1 MRKTILLNTLL
12 FFITIVANSQS
23 NFDFFKYRQ
32 HYNNA
37 KIAMA
42 DKKYPEA
49 RAEFEKSFT
58 YGNSYVPGNLD
69 LQDYAS
75 CLLAMGD
82 TTATMEALKRSV
94 IKGSSPEDM
103 RLVKKISKYRW
114 NKFLAECPNLIEEHW
129 RSRSAE
135 VASIIQVIN
144 MEAID
149 QAFRNNFHGKVTPE
163 IFNKLM
169 KITDSINFYDLKKL
183 VIEKGANPNSF
194 LMMHLYGENEKYVPF
209 YDSILKQQIFE
220 GKNIPEMY
228 VFWYD
233 RQRIYVEEK
242 KTQVYGEYNFFDDGV
257 KNYSPNLNPIED
269 IKNVDKRRAE
279 IGLMS
284 LEESAK
290 VKGDALPDEY
300 IKMKAQKKAQKKAKK

>member
-1 MRKTILLNTLL
+1 MLKTISLNTFL

-23 NFDFFKYRQ
+23 NFDYFKYRQ

-58 YGNSYVPGNLD
+58 YGNSYLPDNLD
-69 LQDYAS
+69 LEDYAS
-75 CLLAMGD
+75 CLLALGD
-82 TTATMEALKRSV
+82 TTATMEALKKSV
-94 IKGSSPEDM
+94 MKGTMPDDM
-103 RLVKKISKYRW
+103 RLVKKISKDRW
-114 NKFLAECPNLIEEHW
+114 NKFLADCPDLIEERW
-129 RSRSAE
+129 RSRSAAE
-135 VASIIQVIN
+135 IENIMQIIKID
-144 MEAID
+144 AID
-149 QAFRNNFHGKVTPE
+149 QAVRNNFDGRIPKE

-183 VIEKGANPNSF
+183 VVEKGANPNSF

-209 YDSILKQQIFE
+209 YDSILKKGIFE
-220 GKNIPEMY
+220 GKTSPEMY

-242 KTQVYGEYNFFDDGV
+242 KTQVYGEFNLFDHGDE
-257 KNYSPNLNPIED
+257 NYSPNLNPIED

-284 LEESAK
+284 VEESAK
-290 VKGDALPDEY
+290 VKGGALPDEY
-300 IKMKAQKKAQKKAKK
+300 IKMKAQMKAKK